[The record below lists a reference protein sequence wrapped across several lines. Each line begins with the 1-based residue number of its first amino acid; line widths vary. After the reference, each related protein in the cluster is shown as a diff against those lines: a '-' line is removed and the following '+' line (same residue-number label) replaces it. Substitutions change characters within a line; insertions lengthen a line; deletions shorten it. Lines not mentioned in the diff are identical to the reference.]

1 MNLRHGRFTAFA
13 LAVQLATPLGL
24 FAQVPKPA
32 DVYGFEPGT
41 DYKIADYNQIQDY
54 LRRLDAASD
63 RVRMIEIG
71 KSAEGRP
78 LLLLFI
84 SSEQNLRQLDHWRDI
99 AARLALA
106 KDLEDSTARRLA
118 TEGRAIVWIDGGLHA
133 TERAHGQ
140 MTSVLAYK
148 VATEETPEMR
158 FIRDNV
164 VMLLMPVMNPDG
176 LDLVVSWY
184 RKNLGTPFETTNPPY
199 LYHHYV
205 GHDNNRDWFA
215 IRQPETQAV
224 SRVWYT
230 QWFPEIIYNH
240 HQTSP
245 AWTRIF
251 VPPFQDP
258 VNPDIP
264 PQVTAGVNLVGT
276 AMVNRFADEG
286 KDGAVSHVQFD
297 MWWNGGVRTAPYY
310 HNMIGILTETAQP
323 SPTPNFWDPAKRPT
337 YLDFGRSGQVSTTDP
352 SIMYPYPWKGGW
364 LHFKD
369 AIDYMITGS
378 MAVLDIGAKRR
389 FEWLYNIYK
398 MGHEAI
404 DQGKA
409 GGPFAYVVPPE
420 QWDQGAAQDF
430 MNMLR
435 RGGVEVRQASAPFSA
450 GGRPFAAG
458 SYVVYAAQAFR
469 PHLMNLFEKQVY
481 PERRLYAGGPPEPP
495 YDMAGWT
502 LPLQMG
508 VAFTRV
514 DQPFNAATQVVDV
527 AAPAAGSVSGSG
539 SFGWVFSSRSTD
551 AALAANRLLKAGE
564 TVSWTL
570 GEMSVDGQR
579 FEAGAYV
586 VQAKAGTR
594 PRVDSLAKAVGLNF
608 AGLATAPSVS
618 LGALKQARIAL
629 YKSWVPSMDEGWTRW
644 LLEQFQF
651 PLDSLHDSDIRQ
663 GDLSKYDAIILPDQ
677 PAEAVLNGHPA
688 GTMPAEFTGGVGVE
702 GAAALKRYVEK
713 GGTVLALD
721 GASDFAI
728 EQFGLPVKDVIG
740 GLRPEE
746 FYIPGSLV
754 GLEVDPRSPV
764 AYGMRPQSVAFFV
777 DSRGFE
783 VIPPARAND
792 KAAPAQPVDVVARYP
807 ETDILKSGWALGEKE
822 HLAGRAAV
830 VHAKVGTGDVVLVGF
845 RSQFRGQPRNTFKLI
860 FNTLFAATLPEFP
873 KPATAPMVP

>member
-1 MNLRHGRFTAFA
+1 MARWSRRVTPIA
-13 LAVQLATPLGL
+13 LAAQLATPLAL
-24 FAQVPKPA
+24 FAQVPRPA

-41 DYKIADYNQIQDY
+41 DYKIADYTQIQDY
-54 LRRLDAASD
+54 LRRLDAASE

-78 LLLLFI
+78 MLLLFI
-84 SSEQNLRQLDHWRDI
+84 SSEQNLRQLDRWRDI

-106 KDLEDSTARRLA
+106 KDLQDSTARRLA
-118 TEGRAIVWIDGGLHA
+118 TEAKAIVWIDGGLHA

-140 MTSVLAYK
+140 MTSVLAHK

-164 VMLLMPVMNPDG
+164 ILLLMPVMNPDG

-224 SRVWYT
+224 SRVMYT
-230 QWFPEIIYNH
+230 QWFPQIVYNH

-264 PQVTAGVNLVGT
+264 PAVTAGVNLVGT
-276 AMVNRFADEG
+276 AMVKRFADEG

-323 SPTPNFWDPAKRPT
+323 SPTPTLWDPAKRPT
-337 YLDFGRSGQVSTTDP
+337 YLDFGRSGQVSTSDP

-389 FEWLYNIYK
+389 FDWLYNIYK
-398 MGHEAI
+398 MGREAI
-404 DQGKA
+404 DKGKA
-409 GGPFAYVVPPE
+409 GGPYAYVVPTE
-420 QWDQGAAQDF
+420 QWDKGAAEDF
-430 MNMLR
+430 LNMLR
-435 RGGVEVRQASAPFSA
+435 RGGVEVRQASAAFSA
-450 GGRPFAAG
+450 GGRQFAAG
-458 SYVVYAAQAFR
+458 SYVVYTGQAFR
-469 PHLMNLFEKQVY
+469 AHLMNLFEKQVY

-508 VAFTRV
+508 VDLARV
-514 DQPFNAATQVVDV
+514 DQPFNATTQPVDV
-527 AAPAAGSVSGSG
+527 AAPAAGTVSGNG
-539 SFGWVFSSRSTD
+539 GFGYVSSARSTD
-551 AALAANRLLKAGE
+551 GALAANRLLQAGE
-564 TVSWTL
+564 SVSWTL
-570 GEMSVDGQR
+570 APMSVDGQTL
-579 FEAGAYV
+579 EPGAFV
-586 VQAKAGTR
+586 VQTKPTTR
-594 PRVDSLAKAVGLNF
+594 ARVDSLARTMGLTF
-608 AGLATAPSVS
+608 TGLASAPSAP
-618 LGALKQARIAL
+618 LGALKQPRVAL

-644 LLEQFQF
+644 LLEQYQF
-651 PLDSLHDSDIRQ
+651 PVDTIHDGDIRQ
-663 GDLSKYDAIILPDQ
+663 GDLSRYDAVILPDQ
-677 PAEAVLNGHPA
+677 PASQILNGHA
-688 GTMPAEFTGGVGVE
+688 ASTMPAEFTGGVGVE
-702 GAAALKRYVEK
+702 GAAALKRYVER

-728 EQFGLPVKDVIG
+728 EQFGLPVRDVIEG
-740 GLRPEE
+740 VRPED

-764 AYGMRPQSVAFFV
+764 AYGMREQSIAFFV
-777 DSRGFE
+777 DSRAFE
-783 VIPPARAND
+783 VVSPARAND
-792 KAAPAQPVDVVARYP
+792 KTAPAQAASVVARYP
-807 ETDILKSGWALGEKE
+807 TDNILRSGWALGAKE
-822 HLAGRAAV
+822 HLGGRAAV
-830 VHAKVGTGDVVLVGF
+830 VHAKLGQGDVVLVGF
-845 RSQFRGQPRNTFKLI
+845 RSQFRGQPQNTFKLI

-873 KPATAPMVP
+873 RPAAMVP